1 MLPMEYEEL
10 SVAKGT
16 TYLVVTKDKKQ
27 GLMSFPTRKL
37 TMPVEYDS
45 VGVRAGKAALVK
57 KDGQYTLLDLNGN
70 KLLSNWYTRFNL
82 TEHDPSYSLFGRPA
96 PADTAL
102 VELNGKKGLITMTGK
117 EVIPIV
123 YDQLTRLKS
132 NMVGKPL
139 ALIAEKAGKYG
150 LFGTDGKV
158 VLPMEYD
165 KIDFFARY
173 VDLLIVKKKDQ
184 MGLLGFDGKEVL
196 PVVYD
201 EIVFS
206 YQYYLVK
213 KNDQYGLC
221 NPNGSL
227 VLPVEYT
234 TLARTVN
241 KNNLNGVYY
250 VGTKAGKKGIAD
262 METGKPC
269 VDFIYD
275 DLRTFRKEFEVLDVF
290 ANRIIVAQH
299 SKYGLINIDGK
310 TLLPFEYSDMQ
321 YVNNKCVIA
330 AKNGKYGVVD
340 IDNPTTP
347 LLPFEYKSISY
358 SDFAGGKL
366 IVQKDNG
373 MEEYYVK
380 ENELKRAGSY

>member
-1 MLPMEYEEL
+1 
-10 SVAKGT
+10 
-16 TYLVVTKDKKQ
+16 
-27 GLMSFPTRKL
+27 
-37 TMPVEYDS
+37 
-45 VGVRAGKAALVK
+45 
-57 KDGQYTLLDLNGN
+57 
-70 KLLSNWYTRFNL
+70 
-82 TEHDPSYSLFGRPA
+82 
-96 PADTAL
+96 
-102 VELNGKKGLITMTGK
+102 
-117 EVIPIV
+117 
-123 YDQLTRLKS
+123 
-132 NMVGKPL
+132 
-139 ALIAEKAGKYG
+139 
-150 LFGTDGKV
+150 
-158 VLPMEYD
+158 
-165 KIDFFARY
+165 
-173 VDLLIVKKKDQ
+173 

-201 EIVFS
+201 EVVFS

-290 ANRIIVAQH
+290 ANHIIVAQH
-299 SKYGLINIDGK
+299 SKYGLINIGGK